1 MPSHSATT
9 ERPSASEVSSVA
21 GVSIPVIPHNDVR
34 KPLHIVH
41 IIKHCGY
48 GNGNV
53 HVAVDLACVQAR
65 QGHRVTF
72 VSAGGTFVPLL
83 EEYGVRHVTM
93 AQEQNKP
100 FGMLR
105 TAWRLTRFVR
115 QKRPDVLHAHMMSSA
130 VVGYIASRLSSTPL
144 VTTVHN
150 SFDKHSRLMRLG
162 DRVVAV
168 SNAERESLCRNGYAK
183 GRVDVVRNAPD
194 RSPREQFM
202 NDQQKI
208 VLRQPCILA
217 ANGLHPRKGVS
228 DLIQACAL
236 ALPQCPDWHLYIA
249 GEGPH
254 SDQLKAEVQQHG
266 LTERVTFLGFV
277 RSPRPLM
284 VQAEIFVLA
293 SYADPCSLAIGEARV
308 AGCAIVATAVGGT
321 PEMLENGKA
330 GYLISP
336 KSPAQLAER
345 LMSLMLND
353 EARHSLQNA
362 AKAGSETFD
371 VEHMVSGYDRVYRG
385 LQRA

>member
-1 MPSHSATT
+1 MPSHSSTS
-9 ERPSASEVSSVA
+9 ERSSASEMSTVSSVS
-21 GVSIPVIPHNDVR
+21 VPVTPHRVYR

-53 HVAVDLACVQAR
+53 HVAIDLACVQAR
-65 QGHRVTF
+65 QGHRVAF

-83 EEYGVRHVTM
+83 EEYGVHHVTM
-93 AQEQNKP
+93 VQEQRQI

-115 QKRPDVLHAHMMSSA
+115 QRRPDVLHAHMMSSA
-130 VVGYIASRLSSTPL
+130 ILGYIASRLSRTPL

-168 SNAERESLCRNGYAK
+168 SHAERDSLCRNGYAEES
-183 GRVDVVRNAPD
+183 VDVVRNAPD

-236 ALPQCPDWHLYIA
+236 VLPQCPDWHVYIA

-254 SDQLKAEVQQHG
+254 SEQLKAEVEQHG
-266 LTERVTFLGFV
+266 LTDRVTFLGFV

-330 GYLISP
+330 GYLINP
-336 KSPAQLAER
+336 KSPVQMAEN
-345 LMSLMLND
+345 LIGLMLND
-353 EARHSLQNA
+353 VARHNLQSA
-362 AKAGSETFD
+362 AKAGSEAFD

-385 LQRA
+385 LQRG